1 MEVLFCME
9 ALDFFLG
16 NMADKMANT
25 LEEAARKR
33 KEKLAE
39 LRKKAKAV
47 C

>member
-1 MEVLFCME
+1 MCVA
-9 ALDFFLG
+9 ALGFFSV